1 MTNPDVTI
9 QMLQSYISILGI
21 FGPKLMPLFAGSFD
35 PGAEMAGDAARSSD
49 LEEGEMAED
58 SATGT
63 SAALMERP
71 VLTPGITSALVRLFE
86 HHEMPAPSQLTMT

>member
-1 MTNPDVTI
+1 MTNPDVPK
-9 QMLQSYISILGI
+9 YISILGNL
-21 FGPKLMPLFAGSFD
+21 GPKLMSVFTGSFD

-58 SATGT
+58 SAGAGT
-63 SAALMERP
+63 SAAVMERP